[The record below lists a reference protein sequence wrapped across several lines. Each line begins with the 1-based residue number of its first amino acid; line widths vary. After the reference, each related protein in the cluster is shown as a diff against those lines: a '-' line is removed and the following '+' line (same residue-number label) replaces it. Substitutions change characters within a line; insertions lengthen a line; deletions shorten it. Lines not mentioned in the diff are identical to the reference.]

1 MMRSAQ
7 LGFIAWRDADH
18 QAAAG
23 EDLRHVDD
31 VVEFMRAGRSL

>member
-1 MMRSAQ
+1 MRSAR
-7 LGFIAWRDADH
+7 LGLIAWRNADH
-18 QAAAG
+18 QAAAS